1 MDSLH
6 SPDQETLRPVSQT
19 YSLIFMLER
28 GLDCTRQ
35 GSYIEGAA
43 FLSLAHDQLPP
54 DQLDLALMIE
64 TFLQSQANFSQA
76 QQSLF
81 LASKRFTEADTAHKS
96 QLLVLEKLLQNLNE
110 EPNTIA
116 RNQEKAQRDEI
127 NEAHQLQ
134 EPPKTLQPA
143 TENSN
148 SSNGS
153 NEKPSLSQVFHK
165 QGDPLPDLY
174 ITCFGHFEVKRF
186 DQSVVLCQSRNG
198 QAILRFLVAQA
209 GYRASVDKLMDVL
222 WTHDTPEVARRKLQI
237 AISAIRGALNTGYHC
252 DTGEGYILYK
262 DGFYQLN
269 PAVTIHTDVEEFLA
283 LWQAGQQVDGS
294 ESVAFYEK
302 ACNLC
307 IGAFLVEDT
316 YADWSFAR
324 REQLKQIYF
333 SMCRALAEDSLKA
346 GRYEDA
352 LKRASEIVKEDRCD
366 EQAHRQL
373 MHIYSVQGHRSEA
386 LRQYQ
391 RCKHNLAEELGVLPS
406 PETTNLLQ
414 TLLTNVS
421 SPTEK
426 IERK

>member
-1 MDSLH
+1 
-6 SPDQETLRPVSQT
+6 
-19 YSLIFMLER
+19 
-28 GLDCTRQ
+28 
-35 GSYIEGAA
+35 
-43 FLSLAHDQLPP
+43 
-54 DQLDLALMIE
+54 MIE

-76 QQSLF
+76 QQALF
-81 LASKRFTEADTAHKS
+81 LASKHFAEADTAHKT

-110 EPNTIA
+110 EPDTNA
-116 RNQEKAQRDEI
+116 RTQERPEI
-127 NEAHQLQ
+127 NGAHQLQ
-134 EPPKTLQPA
+134 GLSKPLQPA
-143 TENSN
+143 SENSN
-148 SSNGS
+148 RSNGS
-153 NEKPSLSQVFHK
+153 NEQSLPSQVLRK
-165 QGDPLPDLY
+165 PGDPLPDLY

-222 WTHDTPEVARRKLQI
+222 WTHDAPEVARRKLQI
-237 AISAIRGALNTGYHC
+237 AISALRGALNAGYHC

-269 PAVTIHTDVEEFLA
+269 PVVTIHTDVEEFLA
-283 LWQAGQQVDGS
+283 LWRAGQQAVES
-294 ESVAFYEK
+294 ESAAFYEK

-307 IGAFLVEDT
+307 SGAFLVEDT

-333 SMCRALAEDSLKA
+333 NMSRALVEYSLKA

-352 LKRASEIVKEDRCD
+352 LKRAGEIVKEDRCD

-373 MHIYSVQGHRSEA
+373 MLIYSAQGQRSEA

-391 RCKHNLAEELGVLPS
+391 RCKDNLAEELGVLPS

-421 SPTEK
+421 SP
-426 IERK
+426 IE